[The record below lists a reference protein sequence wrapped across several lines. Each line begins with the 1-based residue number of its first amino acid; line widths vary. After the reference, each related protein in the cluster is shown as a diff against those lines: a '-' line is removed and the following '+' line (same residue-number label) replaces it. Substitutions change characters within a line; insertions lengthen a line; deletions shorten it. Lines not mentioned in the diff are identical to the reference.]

1 MQLNNISHIQTKLE
15 SKLKDNFDAFDIIYK
30 IHPTPAVAGDPKN
43 LSIQNITIL
52 ENHNR
57 GWYSGTFGWI
67 DNQFNS
73 HFIVGIRSGI
83 IKKDCLNIYAG
94 CGITKD
100 SNPVDEYKES
110 EMKFNYILS
119 NLEYE

>member
-1 MQLNNISHIQTKLE
+1 MIRT
-15 SKLKDNFDAFDIIYK
+15 
-30 IHPTPAVAGDPKN
+30 TDPEN
-43 LSIQNITIL
+43 NITIL

-110 EMKFNYILS
+110 GSHEVPWNASSHSSGIYFYRLVIGETYLQKKMIL
-119 NLEYE
+119 LR